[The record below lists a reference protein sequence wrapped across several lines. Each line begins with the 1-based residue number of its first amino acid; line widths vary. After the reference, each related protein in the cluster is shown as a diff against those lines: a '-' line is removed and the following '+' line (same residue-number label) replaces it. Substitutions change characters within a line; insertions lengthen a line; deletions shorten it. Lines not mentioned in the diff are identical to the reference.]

1 MLDEVRVAGE
11 VVVLAMFEHE
21 DTIGLQQSL
30 LKDKTGNLGEFFQG
44 IGRIGKDKVK
54 LLLARLNETEHVATK
69 WNAGLGIELLQ
80 TVGDETVMVAIHL
93 YADDMGAATRYQFE
107 GDAART
113 REEVEGCGILKVQI
127 TRQYVE
133 DVFLGEVGRGS
144 CLETPWNLK
153 VPALIFSCDNPHRPL
168 IMNVMRS
175 YGMLAIFVAGA
186 CWKSAA
192 GLMMKAFCR

>member
-1 MLDEVRVAGE
+1 MLHEVGIAGE
-11 VVVLAMFEHE
+11 IVVLAMFEHE

-30 LKDKTGNLGEFFQG
+30 FKDETGNLGEFLQG
-44 IGRIGKDKVK
+44 IGRIGKDEIK
-54 LLLARLNETEHVATK
+54 LLFARLNETEGITTK
-69 WNAGLGIELLQ
+69 RDAGLGIELLQ

-133 DVFLGEVGRGS
+133 DVFLGKVGRGS

-153 VPALIFSCDNPHRPL
+153 VPSLIFPCCFRKT
-168 IMNVMRS
+168 
-175 YGMLAIFVAGA
+175 IFLYATLPTRG
-186 CWKSAA
+186 
-192 GLMMKAFCR
+192 